1 MCHLQDILDT
11 IMGLPN
17 IVRGM
22 NHNVRL
28 FFKRSVC
35 FEILGINFQVEF
47 ELFTH
52 LDFLWGIDADKYV
65 YSYMLENLKTCTET
79 DCRNGRK

>member
-22 NHNVRL
+22 NHNVRFL
-28 FFKRSVC
+28 SSNCLLLEFF
-35 FEILGINFQVEF
+35 GINFQVEF

-52 LDFLWGIDADKYV
+52 LDFLWGIDADRYV